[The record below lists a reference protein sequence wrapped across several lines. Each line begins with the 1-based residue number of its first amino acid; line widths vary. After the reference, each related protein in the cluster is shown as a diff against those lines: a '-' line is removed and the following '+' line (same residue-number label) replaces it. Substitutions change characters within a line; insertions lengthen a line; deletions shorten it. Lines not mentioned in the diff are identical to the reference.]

1 MTDRYAVFGNPL
13 SHTKSPLIHLT
24 FARDT
29 GEDIDYGKIESPL
42 DGFGASVE
50 AFRAAGGRGINITA
64 PFKLEAH
71 ALATR
76 RMPRAAYAGA
86 ANCLKFEG
94 DEIVA
99 ENFDGIGL
107 VRDIECN
114 LGVSL
119 TGKSVLL
126 LGAGGAARGA
136 MLPILEARPARLT
149 IVNRTRAKANALQR
163 QFARFGDVDVK
174 NGTEVGNSSFD
185 VVLNGT
191 SASLRGELPE
201 FAGGAV
207 AAGAL
212 AYEFAYGKGLTPF
225 LRFARSAGAGRLA
238 DGVGMLVEQAAEAF
252 SWWRGTRP
260 DTSRLIVDLA
270 VPLQ

>member
-13 SHTKSPLIHLT
+13 SHTKSPLIHMT
-24 FARDT
+24 FARET
-29 GEDIDYGKIESPL
+29 GEDIDYGKIEAPL

-50 AFRAAGGRGINITA
+50 TFRGAGGRGINITA

-76 RMPRAAYAGA
+76 RMPRAEYAGA

-94 DEIVA
+94 DEVIA

-107 VRDIECN
+107 VRDIQHN

-119 TGKSVLL
+119 AGKRVLM

-136 MLPILEARPARLT
+136 MVPILEAGPSRLT
-149 IVNRTRAKANALQR
+149 IVNRTRSKADALQH
-163 QFARFGDVDVK
+163 QFARFGKVDVK
-174 NGTEVGNSSFD
+174 NGDEVDSSNYD
-185 VVLNGT
+185 VVLNAT
-191 SASLRGELPE
+191 SASLRGELPH
-201 FAGGAV
+201 FAAGAV
-207 AAGAL
+207 APGSL
-212 AYEFAYGKGLTPF
+212 VYEFAYGKGLTPF
-225 LRFARSAGAGRLA
+225 LQFTRTAGAGQMA

-252 SWWRGTRP
+252 EWWRGTRP
-260 DTSRLIVDLA
+260 DTRPLIADLTI
-270 VPLQ
+270 PLQ